1 MKIFKLSEV
10 YSVICNWKS
19 TRYGFKHE
27 AILCKNGQELGRA
40 KCLYYNRT
48 WERYE
53 YESVLQEVVE
63 KFFAGG
69 EAKALYQKIKA
80 GF

>member
-1 MKIFKLSEV
+1 MKLFKLSEV
-10 YSVICNWKS
+10 YNVMCNWKR

-27 AILCKNGQELGRA
+27 AVLLKNGQELGRA

-48 WERYE
+48 WERFE
-53 YESVLQEVVE
+53 YESVLQEVVG
-63 KFFAGG
+63 KFFKGD
-69 EAKALYQKIKA
+69 EEKAMYKIIEA